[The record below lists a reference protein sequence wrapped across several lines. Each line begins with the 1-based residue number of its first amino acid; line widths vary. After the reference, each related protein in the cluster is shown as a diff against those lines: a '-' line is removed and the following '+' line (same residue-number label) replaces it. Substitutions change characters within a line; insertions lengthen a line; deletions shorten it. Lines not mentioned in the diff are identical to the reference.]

1 MRLMTDLDLAGRR
14 VMIRE
19 DLNVP
24 LDGGRIVST
33 ARLDAAL
40 PTLRLA
46 LGQGAKVIV
55 LSHLG
60 RPAEGRLD
68 PALSLAPVARAL
80 SAAVGFE
87 VPLAVNWL
95 DGVEVAAGRLVL
107 GENVRFNAGEK
118 ANDETLARRI
128 AAQCDIFVMDAFGA
142 AHRAH
147 ASTEGAIRC
156 APLACAGPLLAA
168 EVEALDR
175 ALAAPRRPL
184 VAVIGGAKVSSK
196 LGVLRALLA
205 KVDHLITGGG
215 IANTL
220 LAAAGKPVGDS
231 LHEPEMLAMA
241 RELLA
246 SGKIPLPVDVAVAE
260 RIAAEAEVRCAAVDE
275 IRSGEKIVDI
285 GPRTIA
291 AYTTLIA
298 GAGTILWNGPLG
310 IFEIP
315 AFAAGT
321 KALAEAVAAAA
332 AYSIAGGGDTLAAL
346 EKWHLSGRLS
356 HLSTGGGAFL
366 EYVEGRTL
374 PALAALRAAAGE

>member
-1 MRLMTDLDLAGRR
+1 MRLMTELDLAGRR

-24 LDGGRIVST
+24 LDNGRITSA
-33 ARLDAAL
+33 ARLEAAL
-40 PTLRLA
+40 PTLRRA
-46 LGQGAKVIV
+46 LGQGARVIV

-60 RPAEGRLD
+60 RPAEGTSD
-68 PALSLAPVARAL
+68 PALSLAPLARAL
-80 SAAVGFE
+80 GEALGFE
-87 VPLAVNWL
+87 VPLVVNWL
-95 DGVEVAAGRLVL
+95 DGVKVAPGRLVL
-107 GENVRFNAGEK
+107 CENVRFNTGEK
-118 ANDETLARRI
+118 ANDEALARRI
-128 AAQCDIFVMDAFGA
+128 AALCDIFVMDAFGA

-147 ASTEGAIRC
+147 ASTEGAIRY

-231 LHEPEMLAMA
+231 LYEPEMLATA

-246 SGKIPLPVDVAVAE
+246 GDKIPLPVDVIVAG
-260 RIAAEAEVRCAAVDE
+260 RIAADAEIRSAAVDE
-275 IRSGEKIVDI
+275 IQSGEKIVDI

-291 AYTTLIA
+291 AYTALIA

-321 KALAEAVAAAA
+321 KALAEAVASSP

-374 PALAALRAAAGE
+374 PALAALDAAAGE

>member
-1 MRLMTDLDLAGRR
+1 MTDLDLAGRR